1 MKRILLAIAL
11 VSMIGLGASAQRF
24 GSSDGFFNNWEDV
37 GNGLDKFDDFDN
49 LRGGG
54 PGGPAL
60 PGGGHGT
67 GGDPSAPL
75 GSGLVVLTA
84 LGAGYAFARRK
95 RD

>member
-1 MKRILLAIAL
+1 MKKILLAIAL

-24 GSSDGFFNNWEDV
+24 GSSDSFFNNWEDV

-49 LRGGG
+49 LRGGE
-54 PGGPAL
+54 PVIP
-60 PGGGHGT
+60 GGHGS
-67 GGDPSAPL
+67 GNDVPAPL
-75 GSGLVVLTA
+75 GSGIAVLTA

>member
-1 MKRILLAIAL
+1 MKKILLAIAL

-37 GNGLDKFDDFDN
+37 GNGLDQFDDFDN

-54 PGGPAL
+54 PGL
-60 PGGGHGT
+60 PGGGHGH

-75 GSGLVVLTA
+75 GSGLLVLTA
-84 LGAGYAFARRK
+84 LGAGYAVARRK
-95 RD
+95 REE

>member
-1 MKRILLAIAL
+1 MKKILLAIAL

-24 GSSDGFFNNWEDV
+24 GSSDSFFNNWEDV

-54 PGGPAL
+54 NPGL
-60 PGGGHGT
+60 PGGHG
-67 GGDPSAPL
+67 GGDVNAPL
-75 GSGLVVLTA
+75 GSGIAVLTA
-84 LGAGYAFARRK
+84 LGAGYAFAKRK

>member
-1 MKRILLAIAL
+1 MKKILLAIAL

-54 PGGPAL
+54 NPGL
-60 PGGGHGT
+60 PGSHGGEGN
-67 GGDPSAPL
+67 DVPAPL